1 VPLNLHQLL
10 ERVALLGEPVAV
22 ARGITLVRR
31 YDPSLPAILGD
42 EDRLVQVFHNL
53 VRNAMEAM
61 TAGGVLTLVTR
72 VSLDPLFGKV
82 DLGGGQRSMVE
93 AQVIDE
99 GPGIEPEVRARM
111 FDPFFTTKDG
121 GLGLGLAICHQILD
135 QHRGAIQV
143 ESAPGRGT
151 TVTCF
156 LPLAR

>member
-1 VPLNLHQLL
+1 
-10 ERVALLGEPVAV
+10 
-22 ARGITLVRR
+22 
-31 YDPSLPAILGD
+31 
-42 EDRLVQVFHNL
+42 
-53 VRNAMEAM
+53 
-61 TAGGVLTLVTR
+61 